1 MPETLF
7 VVQLVKHKTHK
18 LQLMIILLAIAPM
31 AARRCG
37 LYRPFPPF
45 LHGGRMARLIGG
57 FHFQHGVLYKCSI
70 VTIA

>member
-7 VVQLVKHKTHK
+7 VVQLVKHKTLK

-37 LYRPFPPF
+37 LPP
-45 LHGGRMARLIGG
+45 
-57 FHFQHGVLYKCSI
+57 VSSI
-70 VTIA
+70 SAWWPYGQANRWIPLPAWGSL

>member
-7 VVQLVKHKTHK
+7 VVQLVKIRTHK
-18 LQLMIILLAIAPM
+18 LPLLIILLAIAPM
-31 AARRCG
+31 AARRCA
-37 LYRPFPPF
+37 LYRPFRPF

-57 FHFQHGVLYKCSI
+57 FHFQHGVLYECPI